1 MATACSIT
9 LCSPAE
15 VSRRGGGSFGPVA
28 RQPSLP
34 ALTGSLQDSREMAS
48 ASLTRRCVPMIAGAC
63 LRTPLRFARL
73 VGVSTSSRHGSPGP
87 AVVPPVI
94 GLLTTNLCSH
104 AALQKKWRHGQST
117 RQRTPV
123 LPVSYS
129 GWHSTRVARAV
140 PPNGRWLVFE
150 TLCTRLRVPAWVSSQ
165 WKARQIGRGPE
176 SPSPKMGRQA
186 AMVSRWQD
194 VVFSGR
200 RQLVYPSVGSALRSR
215 PRCSGWRAGSA
226 HTFRRAELQN
236 LSFDDDYRD
245 GRWRRQGVPDDGID
259 VGQHWSWTTLTA
271 ERPS

>member
-15 VSRRGGGSFGPVA
+15 GSRRGGGSFGPVA

-48 ASLTRRCVPMIAGAC
+48 ASLTRRCVPMRAGAC

-129 GWHSTRVARAV
+129 GWHSTTCGKGSTHRTDVGWCSKRCV
-140 PPNGRWLVFE
+140 PG
-150 TLCTRLRVPAWVSSQ
+150 LRVPAWVSSQ

-176 SPSPKMGRQA
+176 FPFAKDGPTS
-186 AMVSRWQD
+186 
-194 VVFSGR
+194 
-200 RQLVYPSVGSALRSR
+200 
-215 PRCSGWRAGSA
+215 
-226 HTFRRAELQN
+226 
-236 LSFDDDYRD
+236 RD
-245 GRWRRQGVPDDGID
+245 GQPMARRCIFWPPTARLSIC
-259 VGQHWSWTTLTA
+259 GQRASI
-271 ERPS
+271 PSAV